1 MTGLGVRPRRARLR
15 GTHLRALL
23 AGASL
28 ALLVSVVAPSASGRL
43 GWTSLVAGAAL
54 VAWVVASP
62 GSMAPTGLLLL
73 VLAVAV
79 DAGPP
84 PPAVLAVQAA
94 CLSAV
99 HLLAA
104 LATLAPLGADWE
116 LAALRPTLRRWL
128 LAQLIAAPVVALAV
142 LLPGRDLGP
151 GLDVAGGVAVVAL
164 AAYLLALALRGSGRP
179 GRG

>member
-1 MTGLGVRPRRARLR
+1 VTVR
-15 GTHLRALL
+15 GTSLRALL
-23 AGASL
+23 AGASV

-73 VLAVAV
+73 VLVVAL

-84 PPAVLAVQAA
+84 PAAVLAVQGA
-94 CLSAV
+94 CLSGV

-104 LATLAPLGADWE
+104 LAALAPPGAHWE
-116 LAALRPTLRRWL
+116 VAAVRPTLRRWL
-128 LAQLIAAPVVALAV
+128 VAQVLAAPVVALAV
-142 LLPGRDLGP
+142 LAPGHDLGA
-151 GLDVAGGVAVVAL
+151 GLDVAGGVVLVAL
-164 AAYLLALALRGSGRP
+164 AAYLLVLALRGGGRAD
-179 GRG
+179 RG